1 MAFDRPAPVQ
11 RSAGRGALASA
22 AAHALLVVIALVVA
36 RVDAPSAGAD
46 AVFRPDPATMV
57 WIPSSTPEP
66 AAGGGEGGGQLT
78 PAPVRRAS
86 APGKDAVTVPVNRT
100 ANAANVTTPVEEP
113 VQQLELSAQPMTAG
127 LSTLV
132 GVIDANR
139 PETGAQGAG
148 DGPGADGPGG
158 SGIGAGRGP
167 GDGPGAGGERGDVGP
182 PGNGVSWPRLVRD
195 VKPQYTA
202 EAMRAR
208 INGAVGLSCV
218 VDRDGSVRDC
228 RVTRSL
234 DPAYGLDAEALRVVR
249 QWRFEPARRRAEP
262 VAVRVTI
269 ELAFS
274 MR

>member
-22 AAHALLVVIALVVA
+22 AAHALLLVIALVVA
-36 RVDAPSAGAD
+36 RSDAPSAGAD
-46 AVFRPDPATMV
+46 AVFRPDPSMV
-57 WIPSSTPEP
+57 WIPASPRP
-66 AAGGGEGGGQLT
+66 AGGGGAGGGDAAST
-78 PAPVRRAS
+78 PVRRAA
-86 APGKDAVTVPVNRT
+86 APGRDAVTVPANPPART
-100 ANAANVTTPVEEP
+100 DDTTTPAEEP
-113 VQQLELSAQPMTAG
+113 VQELEVSAQPMAAG
-127 LSTLV
+127 LSALA

-139 PETGAQGAG
+139 PETGAQGGG

-158 SGIGAGRGP
+158 SGIGTGRGP
-167 GDGPGAGGERGDVGP
+167 GDGPGTGGERGDVGP
-182 PGNGVSWPRLVRD
+182 PGSGVSWPRLVRD

-208 INGAVGLSCV
+208 IAGAVGLSCV

-234 DPAYGLDAEALRVVR
+234 DPVYGLDAEALRVVR
-249 QWRFEPARRRAEP
+249 QWRFEPARRLAEP

>member
-1 MAFDRPAPVQ
+1 MAFDRPAPVD

-22 AAHALLVVIALVVA
+22 AAHALLLVTALVVA
-36 RVDAPSAGAD
+36 RSDAPSAGAD
-46 AVFRPDPATMV
+46 AVFRPDPATMI
-57 WIPSSTPEP
+57 WIASAAPP
-66 AAGGGEGGGQLT
+66 AGGGDGGGNRS

-86 APGKDAVTVPVNRT
+86 APGRDAITVPV
-100 ANAANVTTPVEEP
+100 APASSPATTSTPADEP
-113 VQQLELSAQPMTAG
+113 RQQLALSAQPMASG
-127 LSTLV
+127 LQPLV

-139 PETGAQGAG
+139 PDTGAQGAG
-148 DGPGADGPGG
+148 DGPGADGQRGT
-158 SGIGAGRGP
+158 GIGPGRGP
-167 GDGPGAGGERGDVGP
+167 GDGPGTGGERGAEGP

-195 VKPQYTA
+195 VKPHYTA

-208 INGAVGLSCV
+208 ITGAVGLSCV

-249 QWRFEPARRRAEP
+249 QWRFEPARRQAEP

>member
-1 MAFDRPAPVQ
+1 MAFDRPAPVH
-11 RSAGRGALASA
+11 RSPARGALASA
-22 AAHALLVVIALVVA
+22 AAHALLLVLALIVA
-36 RVDAPSAGAD
+36 RSDAPSAGAD
-46 AVFRPDPATMV
+46 AVFRPEPTTIV
-57 WIPSSTPEP
+57 WVPSSKP
-66 AAGGGEGGGQLT
+66 AGGGGDGGGDRRRE
-78 PAPVRRAS
+78 PVRRAS
-86 APGKDAVTVPVNRT
+86 RPGRDAVTVPVAT
-100 ANAANVTTPVEEP
+100 AAATTTTPTEP
-113 VQQLELSAQPMTAG
+113 AVQQLVLSAQPMSSGLTSLAG
-127 LSTLV
+127 V
-132 GVIDANR
+132 VDANR
-139 PETGAQGAG
+139 PEVGAQGSG
-148 DGPGADGPGG
+148 GGPGADGPGG
-158 SGIGAGRGP
+158 PGIGSGRGP
-167 GDGPGAGGERGDVGP
+167 GDGPGAGGERGNEGP

-208 INGAVGLSCV
+208 ITGAVGLSCV

-249 QWRFEPARRRAEP
+249 QWRFEPARRLAEP

>member
-1 MAFDRPAPVQ
+1 MAFDRPAPVL
-11 RSAGRGALASA
+11 RSPARGALASA
-22 AAHALLVVIALVVA
+22 AAHGLLVVIALVVA
-36 RVDAPSAGAD
+36 RSEAPSAGAD
-46 AVFRPDPATMV
+46 AVFRPEPATMV
-57 WIPSSTPEP
+57 WIPSPSPTP
-66 AAGGGEGGGQLT
+66 AGGGGAGGGDRRRE
-78 PAPVRRAS
+78 PVRSAS
-86 APGKDAVTVPVNRT
+86 RPGTDAITVPV
-100 ANAANVTTPVEEP
+100 AAASSPANVPAP
-113 VQQLELSAQPMTAG
+113 DLPPQQLALSAQPLSSGMTA
-127 LSTLV
+127 LA
-132 GVIDANR
+132 GVVDANR
-139 PETGAQGAG
+139 PEPGVQGAG
-148 DGPGADGPGG
+148 DGPGADGAGG
-158 SGIGAGRGP
+158 SGIGSGRGP
-167 GDGPGAGGERGDVGP
+167 GDGPGAGGERGNEGP

-208 INGAVGLSCV
+208 ITGAVGLSCV

-249 QWRFEPARRRAEP
+249 QWRFEPARRLAEP